1 MDDTMSLEDA
11 AAGEGFV
18 LRRRMLGCLC
28 LEDKC
33 MEEKRWLCLQL

>member
-1 MDDTMSLEDA
+1 MNDTMSLEEV

-18 LRRRMLGCLC
+18 LGRVMLGGLC

-33 MEEKRWLCLQL
+33 MAEKRWLCLQL